1 MMLLANE
8 IDRLKIKARRV
19 IAVTGLTARGLVASG
34 NIMQEAALCTWL
46 THTHKLCYVPRT

>member
-1 MMLLANE
+1 MLLANK

-46 THTHKLCYVPRT
+46 THTHT